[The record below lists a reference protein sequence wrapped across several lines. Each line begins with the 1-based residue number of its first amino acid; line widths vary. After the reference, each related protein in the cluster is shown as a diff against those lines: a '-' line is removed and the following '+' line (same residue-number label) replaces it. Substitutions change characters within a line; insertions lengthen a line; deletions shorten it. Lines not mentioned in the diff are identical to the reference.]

1 MYMYHQSPTF
11 NFFNKIWYKNTYN
24 LQHVSDDNLL
34 NHYVTAGYKS
44 NYNPSLYFNTE
55 WYRNEYK
62 LDEHTCPLVHFTQN
76 LQNKPNE
83 KCKYF
88 LQKPNWK
95 EGWVNITGDFIPL
108 TNEKKRINLLL
119 PGLGL
124 SAGPQT
130 IYIFANFLANKG
142 YNVRII
148 SLYAPIDVSSFRNNI
163 TKSIEFN
170 SRIELET
177 QQNKDIV
184 ISYDD
189 IFIVSA
195 WWTVYPLKFILD
207 YLNNKKFFW
216 FIQENELLLHCGDE
230 TYAKAI
236 ECYNMDYY
244 SFINTSILKDDLVK
258 IGFGKFH
265 DNNYL
270 MNECVCFEPAFNRNN
285 FYFIPKINRD
295 KIKIIFYSRDNTIAA
310 RNLVKMVFDVLYEA
324 YKNGI
329 INNNNCEV
337 YGFGQKTEKK
347 LICDNFFYQDLGFLE
362 MDQYSKLIRESDI
375 LISFQMAPH
384 PSYPPLEMAHCNG
397 VCLHTEFSNKTNIS
411 IQRYT
416 DKIILAEP
424 SVYKLLDG
432 LETCIDRIKK
442 NNLSSVPPN
451 LLHSNWDTALG
462 ECYNLLNNSCS
473 L

>member
-1 MYMYHQSPTF
+1 MYHQSPTY

-24 LQHVSDDNLL
+24 LHQVKDDELL
-34 NHYVTAGYKS
+34 THYVTTGYKS

-55 WYRNEYK
+55 WYRTEYK
-62 LDEHTCPLVHFTQN
+62 LDENTNPLVHYTQN
-76 LQNKPNE
+76 LNNKPNE
-83 KCKYF
+83 NCKKII
-88 LQKPNWK
+88 QRPHWRKD
-95 EGWVNITGDFIPL
+95 WVNITGDFVPL
-108 TNEKKRINLLL
+108 RNEKKRINLLL
-119 PGLGL
+119 PSLTL

-130 IYIFANFLANKG
+130 IYIFANLLAKKG

-148 SLYAPIDVSSFRNNI
+148 SLYAPFEASSVRNDI
-163 TKSIEFN
+163 TKRMAFN

-177 QQNKDIV
+177 QYNKDVV

-189 IFIVSA
+189 IFIASA

-207 YLNNKKFFW
+207 YMNNKKFFW

-244 SFINTSILKDDLVK
+244 SFINTSILKDDLTK

-270 MNECVCFEPAFNRNN
+270 ENECVCFEPAFDRKLFYYVPKVNRN
-285 FYFIPKINRD
+285 KL
-295 KIKIIFYSRDNTIAA
+295 KIIFYSRDATIAT
-310 RNLVKMVFDVLYEA
+310 RNLVTMIFDLLYDA

-329 INNNNCEV
+329 LNNTNCEV
-337 YGFGQKTEKK
+337 YGFGQKEGKHI
-347 LICDNFFYQDLGFLE
+347 ICDDFFYQDLGFLDLE
-362 MDQYSKLIRESDI
+362 QYSKLFRESDI

-397 VCLHTEFSNKTNIS
+397 VCLHTEFSNKTNIT

-416 DKIILAEP
+416 DKIILTEP
-424 SVYKLLDG
+424 SVHKLLDG
-432 LETCIDRIKK
+432 LETCIDLVKK
-442 NNLSSVPPN
+442 NKLSSAPPH
-451 LLHSNWDTALG
+451 LLHSNWDTALD
-462 ECYNLLNNSCS
+462 ECYKLLLNKS
-473 L
+473 